1 MTENNNKGMKSMR
14 KVVIIG
20 GVLAVLNFLAGFLAY
35 PHLPDKVPTHW
46 NFAGEVDGWGTAWEG
61 AFLLPL
67 VYLGIYLLLILV
79 PKIDPKRRNYA
90 LMGRAYSII
99 VLIILL
105 FFSAIYFATLGI
117 ALGYFENLPSL
128 INIAIGIMFI
138 VIGNYMGKI
147 KHNYFMG
154 IRTPWTLASEEVWYR
169 THRMAGPFWVAGG
182 ILFILMAFVPKG
194 WTLTIFLIVMFTLLL
209 IPTVYSYVIFRRLEQ
224 DRH

>member
-1 MTENNNKGMKSMR
+1 MTENNNKGMKDLR

-20 GVLAVLNFLAGFLAY
+20 GVLAALNFLAGILAY
-35 PHLPDKVPTHW
+35 PRLPDKVPTHW

-67 VYLGIYLLLILV
+67 IYLGVYILFILL

-90 LMGRAYSII
+90 QMGKAYSTVALI
-99 VLIILL
+99 VLL
-105 FFSAIYFATLGI
+105 FFTVLYFGTLGI

-128 INIAIGIMFI
+128 IFIAIGIMFI
-138 VIGNYMGKI
+138 VFGNYMGKI

-169 THRMAGPFWVAGG
+169 THRMAGPFWIAGG
-182 ILFILMAFVPKG
+182 ALFMLMSIVPKG
-194 WTLTIFLIVMFTLLL
+194 FTLAIFLVIMFGLLL

-224 DRH
+224 NGH

>member
-147 KHNYFMG
+147 KHNYCTQRMDSDHIFDCYVHS
-154 IRTPWTLASEEVWYR
+154 ASDSNRVFLRY
-169 THRMAGPFWVAGG
+169 
-182 ILFILMAFVPKG
+182 IQAFG
-194 WTLTIFLIVMFTLLL
+194 TRQAL
-209 IPTVYSYVIFRRLEQ
+209 RL
-224 DRH
+224 DV